1 MKRSYLRLVA
11 PFAVAALALTAC
23 SGGSGDGGANAPEG
37 ESGGGVVVAN
47 GSEPQNPLIPTNTN
61 ETGGGKI
68 VDLIYAGLVSTMQT
82 APRRTTSPN
91 RSRLKIL
98 RTSRSR
104 LRKARPSLMVLPL
117 PLSRSLTLGIRV

>member
-23 SGGSGDGGANAPEG
+23 SGGSGDGDANAPEG

-68 VDLIYAGLVSTMQT
+68 VDLIYAGLVYYDADGAAQNDL
-82 APRRTTSPN
+82 A
-91 RSRLKIL
+91 
-98 RTSRSR
+98 
-104 LRKARPSLMVLPL
+104 
-117 PLSRSLTLGIRV
+117 